1 MADFTVVGPGGS
13 ISAGRVVAIGRWDSA
28 PVRREV
34 RRARVEGKLIDLTY
48 GHACRWV
55 FFMDTGHV
63 VLGTQ
68 LGQDG
73 TIYAV
78 VQ

>member
-1 MADFTVVGPGGS
+1 MSDFTVVGSGGS
-13 ISAGRVVAIGRWDSA
+13 IAGGRVVAIGRWDSS

-34 RRARVEGKLIDLTY
+34 RRARTEGKLIDLTY